1 MDLKQRLINYEGTKE
16 YQTTRGYFKQGKF
29 WMYKDTEGYDTIGY
43 GHLVQNH
50 EREKFKNSITPMDAD
65 LLLAWDIDRTMK
77 DVKTLGLKLPKDWE
91 DFMVI
96 MVFQLGL
103 SGTKKFKKMIAALE
117 VQNYPEAIKQ
127 AKDSLWYRQT
137 PNRLNDMVKQ
147 LNNKINILRHSRRF
161 FGCQTARC
169 FNKSK
174 GVLIT
179 GPKLKAFRN
188 PQPSWGFSMHN
199 KERGIMPLLF
209 FQEWQEYAQLLD
221 PIGESAIVIP
231 VGCRLI
237 QPAFFLIVPY
247 PLYCV
252 LYKIQV

>member
-29 WMYKDTEGYDTIGY
+29 WMYRDTEGYDTIGY

-50 EREKFKNSITPMDAD
+50 EHEKFKNGITPMDAD
-65 LLLAWDIDRTMK
+65 LLLAWDIDRTQK

-137 PNRLNDMVKQ
+137 PNRLNDMVKH
-147 LNNKINILRHSRRF
+147 LEHK
-161 FGCQTARC
+161 
-169 FNKSK
+169 
-174 GVLIT
+174 
-179 GPKLKAFRN
+179 
-188 PQPSWGFSMHN
+188 
-199 KERGIMPLLF
+199 
-209 FQEWQEYAQLLD
+209 
-221 PIGESAIVIP
+221 
-231 VGCRLI
+231 
-237 QPAFFLIVPY
+237 
-247 PLYCV
+247 
-252 LYKIQV
+252 